1 MPHLQKSTV
10 TKSFL
15 CIIKKEVDNLR
26 EEVKKQN
33 NTLDSPPLFFFFP
46 VFRKG
51 VIFRNFALG
60 PVRFPG
66 SRCLGC
72 LHSGLQAFW
81 CSKSRRGGGQ
91 EASLLLLVGFV
102 ILPG

>member
-15 CIIKKEVDNLR
+15 CIIKEGGVDNLR

-33 NTLDSPPLFFFFP
+33 NTLDSPPLFFFP

-60 PVRFPG
+60 PVRFPKF
-66 SRCLGC
+66 LD
-72 LHSGLQAFW
+72 
-81 CSKSRRGGGQ
+81 
-91 EASLLLLVGFV
+91 V
-102 ILPG
+102 

>member
-1 MPHLQKSTV
+1 MPHLQKSSV

-15 CIIKKEVDNLR
+15 CIIKEGGVDNLR

-33 NTLDSPPLFFFFP
+33 NTLDFPPLFFFFFL

-60 PVRFPG
+60 PIRFPKF
-66 SRCLGC
+66 LD
-72 LHSGLQAFW
+72 
-81 CSKSRRGGGQ
+81 
-91 EASLLLLVGFV
+91 V
-102 ILPG
+102 